1 MQLKTIGHS
10 RGGHSC
16 KPNLYLSWLISI
28 KALKLVKTVAGLK
41 KRNSGECIKLAS
53 MTPGNTEYPKYDPP
67 GAQVSDDA
75 LAKASSV
82 YSTLSAKT

>member
-1 MQLKTIGHS
+1 MQLKTIGRS

-16 KPNLYLSWLISI
+16 KPNHYLSWLSSI
-28 KALKLVKTVAGLK
+28 KTLKLVKAVAGLEK
-41 KRNSGECIKLAS
+41 GDSGECIELAS

-67 GAQVSDDA
+67 GAQISNVL
-75 LAKASSV
+75 LAKVSSV